1 MTNKF
6 STSNRIKIGF
16 SFAIVFIL
24 VLATNRFDKKRFE
37 TVENSLTSVY
47 EDRLVAKG
55 YIYSLNNIFHIQEK
69 MLIDKDQSY
78 KIEAYH
84 NAVSSL
90 LASFKATR
98 LTSEEKST
106 FRNLRDNFNKL
117 QDLEL
122 RYLSADNDT
131 LSDSQKNQIILQLN
145 RIHRNLD
152 QLAIIQ
158 QSEGENM
165 TRFAKSSLN
174 TSSLL
179 SNIEIVLII
188 VVGILV
194 QFIIFY
200 K

>member
-1 MTNKF
+1 MINKL

-16 SFAIVFIL
+16 AFAIVFIL

-55 YIYSLNNIFHIQEK
+55 YIYSLNNIFHNQEK
-69 MLIDKDQSY
+69 MLLNEPQNYDINS
-78 KIEAYH
+78 YH
-84 NAVSSL
+84 NTVSSL
-90 LASFKATR
+90 FSSFESTK

-117 QDLEL
+117 QELEL
-122 RYLSADNDT
+122 RYVSVKDDAISA
-131 LSDSQKNQIILQLN
+131 SQKEQIQVQLH
-145 RIHRNLD
+145 RIQINLD

-165 TRFAKSSLN
+165 TRFAKQSLN
-174 TSSLL
+174 TSSIM
-179 SNIEIVLII
+179 SYIEIALII
-188 VVGILV
+188 LVGIIV

>member
-1 MTNKF
+1 MTNKL